1 MGQCSPATPYLA
13 PETALYVTVMNQP
26 SHRAVGIDLGTTFSA
41 VACLDDLGRPQ
52 TLINGEGDKLT
63 PSVVFFE
70 EPEVIVGKEA
80 LKAISTAAAQVAE
93 CAKRDLGNRMYEKV
107 LGGRQYPPEA
117 LEAWILNKLRIDAQ
131 QQIGPF
137 DKVVITVPAYFD
149 EVRRKATQ
157 DAGYMAGF
165 EVMDIINEPTAAA
178 IAFGFQQGGERV
190 LDASKGPCRI
200 LVYDLGGG
208 TFDVTVMEIT
218 RDRFVALAT
227 DGDVR
232 LGGRDWD
239 QRLVDFVAEEFIRR
253 FGIDPREDPNTEGR
267 LWRDCEDAKR
277 TLSARSKASVACD
290 YRGQSTRLEITR
302 RQFEEMTHD
311 LLDRTA
317 FTTRQTL
324 QATGLAW
331 NDIDRVLLV
340 GGSTRMPAVCEMLS
354 TITGRELDRSI
365 SPDEAV
371 AHGAAIHAGLLLER
385 HQGQAPRV
393 TIKNVNSHSLGV
405 VARDAATQRQRNA
418 ILIPRNTPLP
428 VSAKRIFKTH
438 KVSQKSILVQIVE
451 GESASPDDCSQIGK
465 CSVRQLPPNLP
476 TQTPI
481 EVRFRYADNGRLT
494 VIVNCAGKEL
504 SHEIQRDNSLT
515 QEQLDSWRQYISG
528 R

>member
-1 MGQCSPATPYLA
+1 
-13 PETALYVTVMNQP
+13 MNQSP
-26 SHRAVGIDLGTTFSA
+26 HRAVGIDLGTTFSA

-70 EPEVIVGKEA
+70 DSEIVVGKEA
-80 LKAISTAAAQVAE
+80 VKAISTAAAQVAE

-117 LEAWILNKLRIDAQ
+117 IEAWVLNKLRIDAEHL
-131 QQIGPF
+131 IGAF

-178 IAFGFQQGGERV
+178 IAFGFQQGGENAITAANGR
-190 LDASKGPCRI
+190 CRI

-208 TFDVTVMEIT
+208 TFDVTVMEIS
-218 RDRFVALAT
+218 RDHFVTLAT

-239 QRLVDFVAEEFIRR
+239 QRLVDYVAEEFIRR
-253 FGIDPREDPNTEGR
+253 CGVDPREDANTEGR
-267 LWRDCEDAKR
+267 LWRECEDTKR
-277 TLSARSKASVACD
+277 TLSARSKANVTCD
-290 YRGQSTRLEITR
+290 YKGQAVRLEITR
-302 RQFEEMTHD
+302 AQFEEMTRD

-324 QATGLAW
+324 QAAGLKW
-331 NDIDRVLLV
+331 TDIDRVLLV
-340 GGSTRMPAVCEMLS
+340 GGSTRMPAVCDMLQS
-354 TITGRELDRSI
+354 ITGKELDRSI

-385 HQGQAPRV
+385 HRGQSPRV

-405 VARDAATQRQRNA
+405 VARDSATQRQRNA
-418 ILIPRNTPLP
+418 ILIPRNTSLP
-428 VSAKRIFKTH
+428 VTAKRIFKTH
-438 KVSQKSILVQIVE
+438 KASQKSILVQIVE

-465 CSVRQLPPNLP
+465 CSVRALPPNLP
-476 TQTPI
+476 ADTPI
-481 EVRFRYADNGRLT
+481 EVRFDYADNGRLT
-494 VIVNCAGKEL
+494 VKVSCAGKEL

-515 QEQLDSWRQYISG
+515 AEQLASWRQYISG

>member
-1 MGQCSPATPYLA
+1 
-13 PETALYVTVMNQP
+13 MNQP
-26 SHRAVGIDLGTTFSA
+26 RIRAVGIDLGTTFSA
-41 VACLDDLGRPQ
+41 VACLDELGRPQ

-70 EPEVIVGKEA
+70 DSEIIVGKEA
-80 LKAISTAAAQVAE
+80 VKAISTAAAQVAE
-93 CAKRDLGNRMYEKV
+93 CVKRDLGNRMYEKV

-117 LEAWILNKLRIDAQ
+117 LEAWVLNKLRIDGQ
-131 QQIGPF
+131 RQIGAF

-178 IAFGFQQGGERV
+178 IAFGFQQSGARALE
-190 LDASKGPCRI
+190 ASQGRCRI

-208 TFDVTVMEIT
+208 TFDVTVMEIS
-218 RDRFVALAT
+218 RDQFITLAT

-253 FGIDPREDPNTEGR
+253 CGVDPREDPNTAGR
-267 LWRDCEDAKR
+267 LWRECEDAKR
-277 TLSARSKASVACD
+277 TLSARSKATVACD
-290 YRGQSTRLEITR
+290 YQGRALRLEITR
-302 RQFEEMTHD
+302 HQFEEITRD

-324 QATGLAW
+324 QAAGLQW
-331 NDIDRVLLV
+331 TDIDRVLLV
-340 GGSTRMPAVCEMLS
+340 GGSTRMPAVCEMLQS
-354 TITGRELDRSI
+354 ITGKELDRSI

-385 HQGQAPRV
+385 HQGHAPRV
-393 TIKNVNSHSLGV
+393 MIKNVNSHSLGV
-405 VARDAATQRQRNA
+405 VARDSATKRQRNA
-418 ILIPRNTPLP
+418 ILIPRNTSLP

-438 KVSQKSILVQIVE
+438 KASQKSILVQIVE

-465 CSVRQLPPNLP
+465 CSVRELPPNLP
-476 TQTPI
+476 SNTPI

-494 VIVNCAGKEL
+494 VIVSCAGKEL
-504 SHEIQRDNSLT
+504 CHEIQRDNSLT
-515 QEQLDSWRQYISG
+515 QEQLASWRQYISG